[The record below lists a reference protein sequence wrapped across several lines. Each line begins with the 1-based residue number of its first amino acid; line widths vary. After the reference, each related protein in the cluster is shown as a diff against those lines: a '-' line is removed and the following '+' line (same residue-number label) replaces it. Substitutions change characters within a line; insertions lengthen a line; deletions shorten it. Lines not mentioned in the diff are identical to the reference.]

1 MGALDGRVAFIT
13 GGARGQGRAHALA
26 LAAEGANVVIADAPR
41 PMNLTYPLGTE
52 DDLRATAKEVE
63 ELGGLCLP
71 MVLDVRDDAAV
82 KAAVDETVS
91 SLGSLDIL
99 VANAGVVSTGPL
111 DEVTDET
118 WHQLVDTN
126 LTGAFHTLR
135 AVIPVM
141 RRQRFGRIVITSSMG
156 GRMGIPDL
164 APYNATKWGV
174 IGLAKSV
181 ALEVAKEGITVNVI
195 CPTTVNTPM
204 VQPFG
209 ADAIPDEFVQRMM
222 RANPIPAP
230 WIESEDVSRGLMYLV
245 TDPGVVTGSVLEIAL
260 GASAGHEVGRL
271 PSWHGDQRRDR
282 PPWRRDRIPRRER
295 RRRHRRGDRR
305 DGAATWSGHVGVHRL
320 LRHVRRGEWGAR
332 CALRAGQCGGVPIC
346 PASHGSASLNA

>member
-26 LAAEGANVVIADAPR
+26 LAAEGANVVVADAPR

-71 MVLDVRDDAAV
+71 IAMDVRDAAAV
-82 KAAVDETVS
+82 GAAVEETVT

-99 VANAGVVSTGPL
+99 VANAGVVSTGPVE
-111 DEVTDET
+111 EVTDEI

-126 LTGAFHTLR
+126 LTGVFYTLR

-141 RRQRFGRIVITSSMG
+141 RRQRFGRIVVTSSMG
-156 GRMGIPDL
+156 GRMGIPEL
-164 APYNATKWGV
+164 GPYNATKWGV
-174 IGLAKSV
+174 IGLAKSL

-195 CPTTVNTPM
+195 CPTTVHTPM
-204 VQPFG
+204 VQPAG
-209 ADAIPDEFVQRMM
+209 GEDVPDDLVRRMM
-222 RANPIPAP
+222 KGNPIPRP
-230 WIESEDVSRGLMYLV
+230 WTEPEDVSRGLLYLV

-260 GASAGHEVGRL
+260 G
-271 PSWHGDQRRDR
+271 
-282 PPWRRDRIPRRER
+282 
-295 RRRHRRGDRR
+295 
-305 DGAATWSGHVGVHRL
+305 
-320 LRHVRRGEWGAR
+320 
-332 CALRAGQCGGVPIC
+332 
-346 PASHGSASLNA
+346 GSARIH